1 MDRQDGEFVGHCPCI
16 KCNSS
21 DALAVYK
28 KVVDGNE
35 IFDAYCWS
43 CKQWSSNNELVK
55 SGIVDSKLLKY
66 DREDIMSVE
75 EQELVQSVL
84 KYDVRGMRERSITK
98 TTCNR
103 YGVRC
108 EYDDG
113 RDNITHYYF
122 PATRDGELVGWKVR
136 KLPKEFYSLGQA
148 KSKDE
153 LFGQHLFNKGG
164 KFLVITEGQEDALA
178 MYQSLSSDK
187 YETPVVS
194 IQNGVGSAAAQ
205 IRANFEWVTSFEKV
219 IIAFDNDSP
228 GQGAVEDVVK
238 LLKPGQ
244 AYILKYSEYKDACE
258 YIKHGR
264 GSKLK
269 DLFWKAEKVSPAGVI
284 GSSQTLQY
292 LKERAS
298 FEKVPLPVFAEDLQN
313 MLNGGLA
320 LGEITTIAAASSV
333 GKTTVVNEFLYH
345 FIFNSP
351 YKVGVI
357 SLESDI
363 GELTENLMSI
373 HISKKLANMPDEDK
387 LDFYETIEFTE
398 AHRELTTNED
408 GTDRYYILD
417 HQGAT
422 VDDELKKKI
431 DYLVKGLGCKCIVL
445 DPLTL
450 ALSGAG
456 NDGMDLFMSDLLR
469 FVKREKIAHI
479 NIVHVRK
486 NSGGNKANSTGADI
500 HEEDMKG
507 CLDAYSEYLS
517 PEGWQRIDEYTGGLV
532 AQWENG
538 VVKFVQPEAY
548 MNLPATEPMY
558 RFYNSNSLDMVLSG
572 EHRMLL
578 GNTVRYASDVAVNPS
593 RAEVPTKFTIAGKFN
608 DSAHTRLLVACA
620 ADACYYGN
628 GLAKAEFRKARKVE
642 RFRHLLTMN
651 NIVFTETVDT
661 DGDTTF
667 RFKAL
672 TEHKHLDKCLDWYA
686 QSSDTLEELLDE
698 CTFWDG
704 TVSKRD
710 GERVYYTANKKEAD
724 VIQFAAHATGHVARI
739 RSYDNYYHVSIA
751 KNGSPKNKV
760 MLRGDSCKI
769 ERVMSSDGRKYCFT
783 VPSGFFVARHND
795 RVFITGNSGSIFQV
809 SMNNILLMRDKE
821 NDDPVVRNTTKV
833 VVSKNRRCG
842 NTGKAGYW
850 YYDNVSSRLSKG
862 SDPHAE
868 YDSDLDEFEQLG
880 AFNDTDSDSKESLR
894 SNNTG
899 ELVEY

>member
-1 MDRQDGEFVGHCPCI
+1 MDRQDGEFVGHFPCI

-28 KVVDGNE
+28 KVVDGNKL
-35 IFDAYCWS
+35 FDAYCWS

-84 KYDVRGMRERSITK
+84 KYDVRGMRDRRITK

-108 EYDDG
+108 EYDDQ
-113 RDNITHYYF
+113 DNITHYYF

-136 KLPKEFYSLGQA
+136 KLPKEFYSIGQA

-153 LFGQHLFNKGG
+153 LFGQYLFNKGG

-178 MYQSLSSDK
+178 MYQSLASDK

-228 GQGAVEDVVK
+228 GQEAVEDVVK

-258 YIKHGR
+258 YTKHGR
-264 GSKLK
+264 ESKLK

-298 FEKVPLPVFAEDLQN
+298 FEKIPLPMFAEDLQN

-387 LDFYETIEFTE
+387 LDFYETVEFTE
-398 AHRELTTNED
+398 AHKELTTNED

-507 CLDAYSEYLS
+507 
-517 PEGWQRIDEYTGGLV
+517 
-532 AQWENG
+532 
-538 VVKFVQPEAY
+538 
-548 MNLPATEPMY
+548 
-558 RFYNSNSLDMVLSG
+558 
-572 EHRMLL
+572 
-578 GNTVRYASDVAVNPS
+578 
-593 RAEVPTKFTIAGKFN
+593 
-608 DSAHTRLLVACA
+608 
-620 ADACYYGN
+620 
-628 GLAKAEFRKARKVE
+628 
-642 RFRHLLTMN
+642 
-651 NIVFTETVDT
+651 
-661 DGDTTF
+661 
-667 RFKAL
+667 
-672 TEHKHLDKCLDWYA
+672 
-686 QSSDTLEELLDE
+686 
-698 CTFWDG
+698 
-704 TVSKRD
+704 
-710 GERVYYTANKKEAD
+710 
-724 VIQFAAHATGHVARI
+724 
-739 RSYDNYYHVSIA
+739 
-751 KNGSPKNKV
+751 
-760 MLRGDSCKI
+760 
-769 ERVMSSDGRKYCFT
+769 
-783 VPSGFFVARHND
+783 
-795 RVFITGNSGSIFQV
+795 SGSIFQV

-850 YYDNVSSRLSKG
+850 YYDNASSRLSKG

-880 AFNDTDSDSKESLR
+880 AFNDKDSDSKESLR
-894 SNNTG
+894 SNNTT